1 MPEVSIGQSVAV
13 AHEQRDAAEDD
24 AEPRLVPPRDPAA
37 ATELAGAPALLRP
50 VAPGDDELHG
60 LRAARAPSSL
70 ALSAARA
77 SELASNY

>member
-1 MPEVSIGQSVAV
+1 
-13 AHEQRDAAEDD
+13 
-24 AEPRLVPPRDPAA
+24 
-37 ATELAGAPALLRP
+37 